1 MIRIGFIGRTKM
13 LFDTISI
20 FRELE
25 EFEISFIW
33 TCKDEE
39 YYQFGVKKFE
49 IIANKIKCQYINSP
63 NILKYLDSVEADIVI
78 SINFINLIPKKFINK
93 FKFGVLNAHTG
104 DLPKY
109 RGNACPNWAIING
122 EKFITLSI
130 HLMDA
135 NLDSGPIVLKKKFNL
150 TKHTYITE
158 IYEWLQIVIPKSFI
172 KAVKALIKGGLT
184 NKQKGKVLR
193 TFPRKPEDSRL
204 DFCKDLEWNYRLI
217 RASSRPFSGAYA
229 FLNDSNNKVTIFKAQ
244 PDKVKYD
251 FCAVSGQIIEKA
263 GKEYS
268 FLIAIGKEV
277 LRITDYS
284 INGCS
289 KKDSFKIVCRS
300 LRNRL
305 T

>member
-78 SINFINLIPKKFINK
+78 SINFINLIPEKFINK

-135 NLDSGPIVLKKKFNL
+135 NLDSGPIVLKKNSIL
-150 TKHTYITE
+150 QNIHT
-158 IYEWLQIVIPKSFI
+158 
-172 KAVKALIKGGLT
+172 
-184 NKQKGKVLR
+184 
-193 TFPRKPEDSRL
+193 
-204 DFCKDLEWNYRLI
+204 
-217 RASSRPFSGAYA
+217 
-229 FLNDSNNKVTIFKAQ
+229 
-244 PDKVKYD
+244 
-251 FCAVSGQIIEKA
+251 
-263 GKEYS
+263 
-268 FLIAIGKEV
+268 
-277 LRITDYS
+277 
-284 INGCS
+284 
-289 KKDSFKIVCRS
+289 
-300 LRNRL
+300 
-305 T
+305 